1 MTKSS
6 IYLGKLTHI
15 RQGEIDNQFTYPLN
29 MYAID
34 LDELNELHNNVSS
47 FSYNKLNLLSIWD
60 KDYLTPEKLS
70 IKEKLLSLL
79 NKEGCGDNIQQIILL
94 TNPRYLNYVFNPM
107 SAYYCFT
114 PTGSLRCC
122 VVEINNTFGD
132 KHVYIVDNPVSKP
145 TEDVIGHFKVTKGF
159 HVSPFYDLKG
169 EYEFKFSDIREKMI
183 LTFDMNNGQTIFHA
197 FLKGNRKIP
206 FNQTNVL
213 KTLLKYPINAWLTMP
228 RILWQAAKLYFIKK
242 LPVFT
247 RPKPLD
253 TQHTIRVGIQPM
265 TFTQKMGKKIIVNQ
279 LSYLKKGNLKVEFP
293 DGTQAQFGDGSGE
306 EIKLNILNNYFYSK
320 ILWRGKIGFGESF
333 VDHDWE
339 TNNLPSLLTLLGE
352 GIPHLSNRWIE
363 FPAQIIANV
372 KHFLRKN
379 SVHQAK
385 KNIHDHYNIM
395 NEMFF
400 LFLDKRKVYSCAIY
414 MTSTDTLEQAQ
425 LNKIQT
431 LIKKTNLKKED
442 HVLEIGFGWGSFAIE
457 AVKATGCHLTGITIS
472 ENQLNY
478 VRDLINQEG
487 LQDQITLKLLDYR
500 KENDLYDK
508 IVSIEMIEAVGRQF
522 LSTYFQKAEQLLKP
536 GGIFALQA
544 ITYDDNLYEN
554 YKHDTDWIK
563 EYIFPGSHIPSMR
576 LIEDIVRRDTTFE
589 ILSKESIGKS
599 YVRTLAEWS
608 SRFKQNEAALKKLG
622 FDETFMRKW
631 IFYFSYCE
639 AGFRLGLLDD
649 YQIILKKPER
659 ESV

>member
-15 RQGEIDNQFTYPLN
+15 RQGEIANQFTYPLN

-34 LDELNELHNNVSS
+34 LDELNELHKNVSS

-197 FLKGNRKIP
+197 FLKGQRKIP
-206 FNQTNVL
+206 FSQANVL

-265 TFTQKMGKKIIVNQ
+265 TFTQKIGKKIMLNQ
-279 LSYLKKGNLKVEFP
+279 LSNLKKGNLIVEFP
-293 DGTQAQFGDGSGE
+293 DGTQEQFGDGSSK

-339 TNNLPSLLTLLGE
+339 TNDLASLLTLLGE

-363 FPAQIIANV
+363 LPAQIIANV

-379 SVHQAK
+379 SIHQAK

-400 LFLDKRKVYSCAIY
+400 LFLDERKVYSCAMY
-414 MTSTDTLEQAQ
+414 MTPTETLEQAQ

-442 HVLEIGFGWGSFAIE
+442 HLLEIGFGWGGFAIE
-457 AVKATGCHLTGITIS
+457 AVRATGCHLTGITIS
-472 ENQLNY
+472 ENQFNY
-478 VRDLINQEG
+478 VHDLINQED

-500 KENDLYDK
+500 KEHDLYDK

-522 LSTYFQKAEQLLKP
+522 LSTYFQKCEQLLKP

-544 ITYDDNLYEN
+544 ITYNDNLYEN

-599 YVRTLAEWS
+599 YVKTLAEWS
-608 SRFKQNEAALKKLG
+608 SRFKQNEAALKTLG